1 MNNERV
7 LQVSPSA
14 ALIHEGERSCE
25 ELAPLR
31 RQPQGGALPRGR
43 VFRELSSGEL
53 LEEGAASLGAA
64 VALALS
70 LPVWA
75 ILILVL
81 SLII

>member
-1 MNNERV
+1 MNIERV

-31 RQPQGGALPRGR
+31 RERVGGVLPRGR
-43 VFRELSSGEL
+43 VFRKLPSGEL
-53 LEEGAASLGAA
+53 LEEGAASMGAA
-64 VALALS
+64 VALTLS

-75 ILILVL
+75 ILFLVL
-81 SLII
+81 SLIL